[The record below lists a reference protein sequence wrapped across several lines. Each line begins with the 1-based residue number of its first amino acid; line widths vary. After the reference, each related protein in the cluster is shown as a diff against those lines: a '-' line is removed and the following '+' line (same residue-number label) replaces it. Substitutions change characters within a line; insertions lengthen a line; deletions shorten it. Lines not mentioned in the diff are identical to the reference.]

1 MRTQYNKSVQLEV
14 EAFVRLGH
22 SFKEASEKFG
32 INRATIRSMAKR
44 HGWTK
49 KEIEEDRKGI
59 VERVT
64 QLATESWAE
73 KAEAHRRK
81 MFALASDALGKAN
94 LPPPKNWRD
103 AETADKIA
111 RRAAG
116 LEDGEQGRQLVQIA
130 LLGRGPE
137 PAEID
142 PA

>member
-1 MRTQYNKSVQLEV
+1 MGN
-14 EAFVRLGH
+14 
-22 SFKEASEKFG
+22 SFKDASAKFKVPYSTV
-32 INRATIRSMAKR
+32 RKMASRK
-44 HGWTK
+44 GWTK
-49 KEIEEDRKGI
+49 KAVEESQRTI
-59 VERVT
+59 IERVSQIAAET
-64 QLATESWAE
+64 WAE

-81 MFALASDALGKAN
+81 MYALASDALAQAK

-103 AETADKIA
+103 VETADKIA

-142 PA
+142 PV